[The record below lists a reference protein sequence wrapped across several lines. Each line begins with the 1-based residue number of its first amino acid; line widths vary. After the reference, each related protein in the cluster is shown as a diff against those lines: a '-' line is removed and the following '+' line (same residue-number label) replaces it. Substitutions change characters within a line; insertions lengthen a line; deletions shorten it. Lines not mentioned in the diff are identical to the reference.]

1 MTRGRARKSKKIFL
15 PDGLSGD
22 EVAYTYLFAV
32 KLASVIGHK
41 LLNKRPIVLSLKR
54 LSKYFVHHRL
64 ITSYLHK
71 MFKMKRDGSWLIIS
85 ATKSKSFKLKE
96 MNLSD
101 EEIEIISE
109 ILS

>member
-1 MTRGRARKSKKIFL
+1 
-15 PDGLSGD
+15 
-22 EVAYTYLFAV
+22 
-32 KLASVIGHK
+32 
-41 LLNKRPIVLSLKR
+41 
-54 LSKYFVHHRL
+54 
-64 ITSYLHK
+64 